1 MSSDICNMIK
11 EMKKEK
17 KKYRKKVQFIYDN
30 IMNNFNNN
38 NDEVD
43 IQIRKF
49 LKQVGVGSHQIIE
62 NELKTNSSSSSNI
75 CIKLEIDNKE
85 IKKFE
90 TTIKK

>member
-1 MSSDICNMIK
+1 
-11 EMKKEK
+11 
-17 KKYRKKVQFIYDN
+17 
-30 IMNNFNNN
+30 MNNSNNN
-38 NDEVD
+38 NDEVG

-49 LKQVGVGSHQIIE
+49 LKQGGVGSHQIIE
-62 NELKTNSSSSSNI
+62 NELKTNSSSTSNI

>member
-1 MSSDICNMIK
+1 
-11 EMKKEK
+11 
-17 KKYRKKVQFIYDN
+17 
-30 IMNNFNNN
+30 MNNFNNN

-49 LKQVGVGSHQIIE
+49 LKQVGVSSHQIIE
-62 NELKTNSSSSSNI
+62 NELKINSSSSSNI

>member
-1 MSSDICNMIK
+1 
-11 EMKKEK
+11 
-17 KKYRKKVQFIYDN
+17 
-30 IMNNFNNN
+30 MNNSNNN
-38 NDEVD
+38 NDEVG

>member
-1 MSSDICNMIK
+1 
-11 EMKKEK
+11 
-17 KKYRKKVQFIYDN
+17 
-30 IMNNFNNN
+30 MNNLNNN

-62 NELKTNSSSSSNI
+62 NKLKTNSSSSFNI

>member
-1 MSSDICNMIK
+1 
-11 EMKKEK
+11 
-17 KKYRKKVQFIYDN
+17 
-30 IMNNFNNN
+30 MNNFNNN
-38 NDEVD
+38 DEVG

>member
-1 MSSDICNMIK
+1 
-11 EMKKEK
+11 
-17 KKYRKKVQFIYDN
+17 
-30 IMNNFNNN
+30 MNNFKN
-38 NDEVD
+38 NDEVV

>member
-1 MSSDICNMIK
+1 
-11 EMKKEK
+11 
-17 KKYRKKVQFIYDN
+17 
-30 IMNNFNNN
+30 MNNFNNN

-49 LKQVGVGSHQIIE
+49 LKQVGVSSHQIIE
-62 NELKTNSSSSSNI
+62 NELKTNSSSNSNI

>member
-1 MSSDICNMIK
+1 
-11 EMKKEK
+11 
-17 KKYRKKVQFIYDN
+17 
-30 IMNNFNNN
+30 MNNLNNN

-49 LKQVGVGSHQIIE
+49 LKQVGVGSHKIIE
-62 NELKTNSSSSSNI
+62 NELKTNSSSSFNI

>member
-1 MSSDICNMIK
+1 
-11 EMKKEK
+11 
-17 KKYRKKVQFIYDN
+17 
-30 IMNNFNNN
+30 MNNFNNN

-49 LKQVGVGSHQIIE
+49 LKQVGVSSHQIIE

-90 TTIKK
+90 TIIKK

>member
-1 MSSDICNMIK
+1 
-11 EMKKEK
+11 
-17 KKYRKKVQFIYDN
+17 
-30 IMNNFNNN
+30 MNNFNNN
-38 NDEVD
+38 YDEVG

>member
-1 MSSDICNMIK
+1 
-11 EMKKEK
+11 
-17 KKYRKKVQFIYDN
+17 
-30 IMNNFNNN
+30 MNNFDNN

-62 NELKTNSSSSSNI
+62 NELKTNSSSSFNI